1 MGLYGRHTGKKELPN
16 LIYFTIAFLCNA
28 GLFLALLED
37 RYRFWTTVSV
47 TAAVYFLSL
56 ACGGLLSH
64 AIKDIQL
71 ANQLSC
77 LLNVLLLFLSSL
89 FQYQQFHAEAVFGSS
104 CHV

>member
-71 ANQLSC
+71 ANQLS
-77 LLNVLLLFLSSL
+77 
-89 FQYQQFHAEAVFGSS
+89 
-104 CHV
+104 